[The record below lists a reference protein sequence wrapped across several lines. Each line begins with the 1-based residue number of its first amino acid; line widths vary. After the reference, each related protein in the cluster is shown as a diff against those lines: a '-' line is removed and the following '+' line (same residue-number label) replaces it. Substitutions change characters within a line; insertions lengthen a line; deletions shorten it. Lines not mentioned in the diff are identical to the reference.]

1 MFISLLSPAD
11 KNQGILFGDSASNW
25 MGQIQYAHV
34 NDSMV
39 IHTAGAE
46 KMRITSAGRVG
57 IGRTSPGTALSV
69 AGQSESWQLALSTD
83 TGSGAVIGSPSANV
97 LAFGDW
103 AGTER
108 MRITSAGTLMVG
120 ASTNNTNADVSP
132 IAQMIAPRGTTTY
145 PLTLSTAGAAVTGDQ
160 IRMTFNYGTGW
171 SAVAYVASYVE
182 NAGTAFTGMAFGTYS
197 GALLERMR
205 ITSGGALQVPNQPY
219 FKYGIGTKT
228 ITSAVRFGTDWGFGV
243 STDRDCIDSANFN
256 KANGRFTAPV
266 AGTYM
271 FGVTIMRNN
280 NVGAGPIDFQ
290 IVKNEPSVI
299 GQSSSSTYGRGYAG
313 NYTAIYEQ
321 CTIVVPIRLAANDY
335 VALDFTGDMSTYN
348 DDSWFYGYLLG

>member
-1 MFISLLSPAD
+1 MAFITENANT
-11 KNQGILFGDSASNW
+11 K
-25 MGQIQYAHV
+25 
-34 NDSMV
+34 
-39 IHTAGAE
+39 AE
-46 KMRITSAGRVG
+46 K
-57 IGRTSPGTALSV
+57 
-69 AGQSESWQLALSTD
+69 
-83 TGSGAVIGSPSANV
+83 
-97 LAFGDW
+97 
-103 AGTER
+103 

-171 SAVAYVASYVE
+171 SAVAYMGSYVE
-182 NAGTAFTGMAFGTYS
+182 NAGTAATGMVFGTYA

-205 ITSGGALQVPNQPY
+205 ITSSGALQVPNQPY

-228 ITSAVRFGTDWGFGV
+228 ITSAVRFGTDWGFTV
-243 STDRDCIDSANFN
+243 STDRDSIDSPNFN

-290 IVKNEPSVI
+290 IVKNEASVI

-313 NYTAIYEQ
+313 NYTVIYEQ
-321 CTIVVPIRLAANDY
+321 CTIVVPIRLSANDY